1 MVWQHPRIAL
11 LAGAVASV
19 LALSARA
26 DDQPTAAAPAA
37 PPPAAAPAG
46 DPCGPQFRTVCV
58 TEWVPETYQCTRTVY
73 KTETRQETYTAFKCE
88 CVPETR
94 TRTCTVNRMVPEV
107 KQVTK
112 NVCVTV
118 P

>member
-1 MVWQHPRIAL
+1 MVWQHSRIAL

-26 DDQPTAAAPAA
+26 DDQPKAAAPAA
-37 PPPAAAPAG
+37 PAPTAAAPAG
-46 DPCGPQFRTVCV
+46 DPCAPQQFRTICV

-73 KTETRQETYTAFKCE
+73 KTEQRQETYTAYKCE

-94 TRTCTVNRMVPEV
+94 TRVCTVNRMVPEV
-107 KQVTK
+107 KQV
-112 NVCVTV
+112 
-118 P
+118 